1 MFLVSV
7 ILSIFLLSIF
17 LLFQPLIKLH
27 GLYQTTVQ
35 HHKTHLLSQ
44 STTLGLRQMLFIFL
58 FMDQSL
64 SKVVTFFF
72 YSKRNIYISM
82 LRNPNEIE
90 PTTGSS
96 DEVLRFINR

>member
-7 ILSIFLLSIF
+7 ILSIF

-44 STTLGLRQMLFIFL
+44 STTLGFRQMLFIFL

-64 SKVVTFFF
+64 SKVVTFYF
-72 YSKRNIYISM
+72 IQ
-82 LRNPNEIE
+82 NEMSIFLCY
-90 PTTGSS
+90 GI
-96 DEVLRFINR
+96 LMK